1 MPDPHRLSADAEAG
15 AGMSVETDT
24 ETSENTGAET
34 GAGTGVP
41 KKDGKKDGP
50 RVMRSVRNAPY
61 RDSIFR
67 YPREYFP
74 REFPAGKFDSMESG
88 RKMVFRPSQQTILVT

>member
-1 MPDPHRLSADAEAG
+1 MPDPHRLNVEAG

-34 GAGTGVP
+34 GTETRRSE
-41 KKDGKKDGP
+41 KSRKKDGP

-74 REFPAGKFDSMESG
+74 REFPAGKSDSMESG